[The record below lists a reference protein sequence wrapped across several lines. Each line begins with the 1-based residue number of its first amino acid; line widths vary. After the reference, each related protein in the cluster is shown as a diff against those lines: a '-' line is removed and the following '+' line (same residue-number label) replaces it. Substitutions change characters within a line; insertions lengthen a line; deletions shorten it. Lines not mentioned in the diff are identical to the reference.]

1 LFEARE
7 INRRPEQ
14 GSPEDWDAEGGIV
27 EDATGAVELEE
38 GSSSPQAEEEP
49 AEEVNWGLVLS
60 DLVEQKQKSTETI
73 FKEARVSSFDGE
85 TLELVFPKEQAYLLD
100 LAGDSRYLEPLHRV
114 LKERLGKRPNLELRV
129 AGADGPAVTGVSAVG
144 ANEGAMPVRERPS
157 SPDVVEVDSE
167 EAPWPEEAPDEESP
181 RGVEASEREAEVA
194 GPVREEEE
202 ADSIIRDPREVLA
215 IALDLFGPAGGLAGD
230 KQNEGG

>member
-1 LFEARE
+1 M
-7 INRRPEQ
+7 
-14 GSPEDWDAEGGIV
+14 
-27 EDATGAVELEE
+27 
-38 GSSSPQAEEEP
+38 
-49 AEEVNWGLVLS
+49 NWGLVLS

-85 TLELVFPKEQAYLLD
+85 TLELVFPEEQAYLLD

-129 AGADGPAVTGVSAVG
+129 VGADGPAVTGVSAAGVSAAG
-144 ANEGAMPVRERPS
+144 ANDDAMPVRERPP
-157 SPDVVEVDSE
+157 SPDVVEVDPE

-194 GPVREEEE
+194 GPVREEEG

-215 IALDLFGPAGGLAGD
+215 IALDLFGPAGGLPGD
-230 KQNEGG
+230 KRNDGG